1 MTINKLQ
8 NNYFL
13 FFLNYYV
20 ILIEQIYDNII
31 RTLLNEY
38 QNPKNLTTG

>member
-13 FFLNYYV
+13 FFLNYYI
-20 ILIEQIYDNII
+20 ILIEQIQ
-31 RTLLNEY
+31 TLLNEY
-38 QNPKNLTTG
+38 QNPKNPTTG

>member
-38 QNPKNLTTG
+38 PKNPTTG